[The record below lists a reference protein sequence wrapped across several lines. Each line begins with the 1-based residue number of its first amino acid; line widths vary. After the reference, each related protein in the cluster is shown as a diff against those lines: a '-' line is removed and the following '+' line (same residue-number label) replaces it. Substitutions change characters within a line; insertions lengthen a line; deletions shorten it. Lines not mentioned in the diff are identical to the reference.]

1 MVLEVIFFV
10 IYEIVFV
17 LASFIFIAHKQIKKM
32 RYKKGEKTH
41 ETGKNNKARHG
52 G

>member
-17 LASFIFIAHKQIKKM
+17 LPSFIFVAYKQIKK
-32 RYKKGEKTH
+32 KKGEKNT
-41 ETGKNNKARHG
+41 
-52 G
+52 